1 MARLM
6 GPPQEENITMN
17 ILVTGANGQ
26 LGNSVRKIASNYTQH
41 HFLYTDMP
49 EVDITNLPL
58 LEDLVKRE
66 NIGAI
71 INCAAFTAV
80 DKAESSE
87 ELAAKINVDGP
98 KNLAIAA
105 KNVGAKLV
113 HISTDYVFDG
123 KSCLP
128 LKETDPTQPIGVYG
142 KTKRQGEIEV
152 EKTGCDAIVIRTA
165 WLYSEYGNNFVKTML
180 SLGKERESLNVVYD
194 QVGTPTFATDLAYAI
209 MTLLEKGFKGFNTY
223 HFSNEGVISWFDFT
237 KAIFEIAGLQT
248 KVNAIESFEYPT
260 AAERPAYSVLNKRKI
275 KAEGVNVPYWK
286 DSLVQC
292 IKLLES

>member
-1 MARLM
+1 
-6 GPPQEENITMN
+6 MN

-49 EVDITNLPL
+49 EVDITDLQL
-58 LEDLVKRE
+58 LEDLVKKE

-80 DKAESSE
+80 DKAESCE
-87 ELAAKINVDGP
+87 ELTAKINVDGP
-98 KNLAIAA
+98 KNLALAA
-105 KNVGAKLV
+105 KSVGAKLV

-180 SLGKERESLNVVYD
+180 RLGKERESLNVVYD
-194 QVGTPTFATDLAYAI
+194 QVGTPTYATDLAYAI
-209 MTLLEKGFKGFNTY
+209 MVLLEKGFKGFNTY

-237 KAIFEIAGLQT
+237 KAIFEIAGLKT

-292 IKLLES
+292 IKLLEN

>member
-1 MARLM
+1 
-6 GPPQEENITMN
+6 MN
-17 ILVTGANGQ
+17 ILITGANGQ
-26 LGNSVRKIASNYTQH
+26 LGNSMRKIAGNYPQH
-41 HFLYTDMP
+41 TFIYTDMP

-58 LEDLVKRE
+58 LEGLVKKE

-71 INCAAFTAV
+71 INCEAFTAV
-80 DKAESSE
+80 DKAESCE

-105 KNVGAKLV
+105 KSVGAKLI

-123 KSCLP
+123 KSSLP
-128 LKETDPTQPIGVYG
+128 LKETDATQPIGVYG
-142 KTKRQGEIEV
+142 RTKRQGEIEV

-180 SLGKERESLNVVYD
+180 RLGKERESLNVVYD
-194 QVGTPTFATDLAYAI
+194 QIGTPTYATDLAIAI
-209 MTLLEKGFKGFNTY
+209 MTLLEKGFKGFDTY

-237 KAIFEIAGLQT
+237 KTIFEIAGLNT

-275 KAEGVNVPYWK
+275 KTAGVHVPYWK
-286 DSLVQC
+286 DSLKTC
-292 IKLLES
+292 IALLEQQ

>member
-1 MARLM
+1 
-6 GPPQEENITMN
+6 MN
-17 ILVTGANGQ
+17 ILITGANGQ
-26 LGNSVRKIASNYTQH
+26 LGNSMHKIAGNYPQH
-41 HFLYTDMP
+41 TFIYTDMP

-58 LEDLVKRE
+58 LEGLVKKE

-80 DKAESSE
+80 DKAESCE

-105 KNVGAKLV
+105 KSVGAKLI

-123 KSCLP
+123 KSSLP
-128 LKETDPTQPIGVYG
+128 LKETDATQPIGVYG
-142 KTKRQGEIEV
+142 RTKRQGEIEV

-180 SLGKERESLNVVYD
+180 RLGKERESLNVVYD
-194 QVGTPTFATDLAYAI
+194 QIGTPTYATDLAIAI
-209 MTLLEKGFKGFNTY
+209 MTLLEKGFKGFDTY

-237 KAIFEIAGLQT
+237 KTIFEIAGLNT

-275 KAEGVNVPYWK
+275 KTAGVHVPYWK
-286 DSLVQC
+286 DSLKTC
-292 IKLLES
+292 IALLEQQ

>member
-1 MARLM
+1 
-6 GPPQEENITMN
+6 MN
-17 ILVTGANGQ
+17 ILITGANGQ
-26 LGNSVRKIASNYTQH
+26 LGNSMRKIAGNYPQH
-41 HFLYTDMP
+41 TFIYTDMP

-58 LEDLVKRE
+58 LEGLVKKE

-80 DKAESSE
+80 DKAESCE
-87 ELAAKINVDGP
+87 ELAAKINVDGA

-105 KNVGAKLV
+105 KSVGAKLI

-123 KSCLP
+123 KSSLP
-128 LKETDPTQPIGVYG
+128 LKETDATQPIGVYG
-142 KTKRQGEIEV
+142 RTKRQGEIEV

-180 SLGKERESLNVVYD
+180 RLGKERESLNVVYD
-194 QVGTPTFATDLAYAI
+194 QIGTPTYATDLAIAI
-209 MTLLEKGFKGFNTY
+209 MTLLEKGFKGFDTY

-237 KAIFEIAGLQT
+237 KTIFEIAGLNT

-275 KAEGVNVPYWK
+275 KTAGVHVPYWK
-286 DSLVQC
+286 DSLKTC
-292 IKLLES
+292 IALLEQQ

>member
-1 MARLM
+1 
-6 GPPQEENITMN
+6 MN

-49 EVDITNLPL
+49 EVDITDLQL
-58 LEDLVKRE
+58 LEDLVKKE

-80 DKAESSE
+80 DKAESCE

-98 KNLAIAA
+98 KNLALAA
-105 KNVGAKLV
+105 KSVGAKLV

-180 SLGKERESLNVVYD
+180 RLGKERESLNVVYD
-194 QVGTPTFATDLAYAI
+194 QVGTPTYATDLAYAI
-209 MTLLEKGFKGFNTY
+209 MVLLEKGFKGFNTY

-237 KAIFEIAGLQT
+237 KAIFEIAGLKT

-292 IKLLES
+292 IKLLEN

>member
-1 MARLM
+1 
-6 GPPQEENITMN
+6 MN

-26 LGNSVRKIASNYTQH
+26 LGNSMRKISGNYSQH
-41 HFLYTDMP
+41 KFIFTDMP
-49 EVDITNLPL
+49 EVDITDLAL
-58 LEDLVKRE
+58 LENLVKKE
-66 NIGAI
+66 NVGAI

-98 KNLAIAA
+98 KNLALAA
-105 KNVGAKLV
+105 KSVGAKLI

-123 KSCLP
+123 KSSLP
-128 LKETDPTQPIGVYG
+128 LKETDKTQPIGVYG
-142 KTKRQGEIEV
+142 RTKRQGEIEV

-165 WLYSEYGNNFVKTML
+165 WLYSEFGNNFVKTML
-180 SLGKERESLNVVYD
+180 RLGKERESLNVVYD
-194 QVGTPTFATDLAYAI
+194 QIGTPTYATDLALAI
-209 MTLLEKGFKGFNTY
+209 MVLLEKGIKGFDTY

-237 KAIFEIAGLQT
+237 KVIFEIAGLST

-275 KAEGVNVPYWK
+275 KDAGVSVPYWK
-286 DSLVQC
+286 DSLKYC
-292 IKLLES
+292 ISILMKEM

>member
-1 MARLM
+1 
-6 GPPQEENITMN
+6 MN

-49 EVDITNLPL
+49 EVDITDLQL
-58 LEDLVKRE
+58 LEDLVKKE

-80 DKAESSE
+80 DKAEGCE

-98 KNLAIAA
+98 KNLALAA
-105 KNVGAKLV
+105 KSVGAKLV

-180 SLGKERESLNVVYD
+180 RLGKERESLNVVYD
-194 QVGTPTFATDLAYAI
+194 QVGTPTYATDLAYAI
-209 MTLLEKGFKGFNTY
+209 MVLLEKGFKGFNTY
-223 HFSNEGVISWFDFT
+223 HYSNEGVISWFDFT
-237 KAIFEIAGLQT
+237 KAIFEIAGLKT

-292 IKLLES
+292 IKLLEN